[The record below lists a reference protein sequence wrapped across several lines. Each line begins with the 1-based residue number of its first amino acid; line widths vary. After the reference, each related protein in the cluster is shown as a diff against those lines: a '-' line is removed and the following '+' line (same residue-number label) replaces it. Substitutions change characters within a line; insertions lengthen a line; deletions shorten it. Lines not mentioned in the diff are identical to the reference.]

1 MTSFKCGIYKEM
13 IQINLK
19 NRTRLT
25 DLERMNLTVVRG
37 KAGERDSQGV
47 CDGHVHTAIF
57 KMDNQKDLLHSTGNS
72 AQCYVAAWMGGEFGG
87 KPIHVYVRLSPCAV
101 HLKLAQPIL

>member
-1 MTSFKCGIYKEM
+1 M

-57 KMDNQKDLLHSTGNS
+57 KMGNQHRLIGTLLNVMCQPGW
-72 AQCYVAAWMGGEFGG
+72 QGGLGENGYM
-87 KPIHVYVRLSPCAV
+87 HTYS
-101 HLKLAQPIL
+101 

>member
-47 CDGHVHTAIF
+47 CDGHVHSI
-57 KMDNQKDLLHSTGNS
+57 
-72 AQCYVAAWMGGEFGG
+72 
-87 KPIHVYVRLSPCAV
+87 
-101 HLKLAQPIL
+101 

>member
-57 KMDNQKDLLHSTGNS
+57 KMDSQQGLMYGTGNS
-72 AQCYVAAWMGGEFGG
+72 VQSYVAA
-87 KPIHVYVRLSPCAV
+87 
-101 HLKLAQPIL
+101 

>member
-1 MTSFKCGIYKEM
+1 M
-13 IQINLK
+13 
-19 NRTRLT
+19 
-25 DLERMNLTVVRG
+25 VARG

-72 AQCYVAAWMGGEFGG
+72 AQCYVTTWMEQEFGG
-87 KPIHVYVRLSPCAV
+87 EWIRVYVWLSPFAI
-101 HLKLAQPIL
+101 HLKLPQHC